1 MNYYEIEKALY
12 NVTSYGD
19 FEEFAES
26 TFLVDYTETDF
37 MHDIERGAYSEITR
51 GTYNGATDT
60 FTPWTLSN
68 ESLFDTILSE
78 INESDFYSMFYEDEA
93 VERVKAYTN
102 ADWVEE
108 YCTFYD
114 VFTIGN
120 HVYIHN

>member
-1 MNYYEIEKALY
+1 MNYYELEKALY
-12 NVTSYGD
+12 NVTSYAD

-37 MHDIERGAYSEITR
+37 MHDIERGEYSEITC

-68 ESLFDTILSE
+68 ESLFNTILNDLRE
-78 INESDFYSMFYEDEA
+78 TDFYNMFCEDEDI
-93 VERVKAYTN
+93 ERMKTYTN
-102 ADWVEE
+102 ADWIEE
-108 YCTFYD
+108 YCTSYD

-120 HVYIHN
+120 RVYINE

>member
-1 MNYYEIEKALY
+1 MNYYELEKALY
-12 NVTSYGD
+12 NVTSYAD
-19 FEEFAES
+19 FEEFAEYNKG
-26 TFLVDYTETDF
+26 YTQDLFNNEVEDGY
-37 MHDIERGAYSEITR
+37 IQEITR

-78 INESDFYSMFYEDEA
+78 IKEATFKEMFSELETI
-93 VERVKAYTN
+93 ERQAAYTN
-102 ADWVEE
+102 ADWIEE

-120 HVYIHN
+120 RVYIKE